1 MRDSLNKL
9 EDVGAQLLAVDPHEA
24 WSARYLLKNTGLE
37 TSDLNYPLLLD
48 PSLTVS
54 AIYGVAFGMRVHVEE
69 SNRPATFIIDKQGVL
84 RYAKLATNYGDR
96 PSPAQIVAELKK
108 LSAQ

>member
-1 MRDSLNKL
+1 M
-9 EDVGAQLLAVDPHEA
+9 AVDPHEQ
-24 WSARYLLKNTGLE
+24 WSGKYLLQETGLE

-54 AIYGVAFGMRVHVEE
+54 AAYGVAFGMRVHTEE

-84 RYAKLATNYGDR
+84 RYGKRGTSFSDR
-96 PSPAQIVAELKK
+96 PTPRQILAELKK
-108 LSAQ
+108 LPSK